1 MYSNIRGLLL
11 ASNKTKI
18 DYIRDMVIEENIFAV
33 EMTETWLKP
42 HIKDAEVEIKGFRM
56 YRSDRVGPVH
66 GGVCIYIRNDVSAAL
81 VSRVST
87 DNVDGLVI
95 KIKEIKT
102 ILCAIYMQ
110 ENMGLKDSQM

>member
-1 MYSNIRGLLL
+1 
-11 ASNKTKI
+11 
-18 DYIRDMVIEENIFAV
+18 MVESV
-33 EMTETWLKP
+33 
-42 HIKDAEVEIKGFRM
+42 
-56 YRSDRVGPVH
+56 
-66 GGVCIYIRNDVSAAL
+66 YIRNDVSAAL